1 MIRHAARPTVAVA
14 FALAASLGV
23 LVLTHPA
30 RADVTRA
37 WLGANRAEL
46 VSTLGQPQEV
56 RSDGK
61 GGSILVYAAVRT
73 LAEALDVTDS
83 APDDESLYMG
93 ACLYFV
99 DASGRIYAR
108 LDALNL

>member
-1 MIRHAARPTVAVA
+1 MIRHATRPTAAIA

-23 LVLTHPA
+23 LISTHAA

-37 WLGANRAEL
+37 WLGANRDEL

-56 RSDGK
+56 RSDGR

-73 LAEALDVTDS
+73 LAEALDATET
-83 APDDESLYMG
+83 APDDEGLYIG

-99 DASGRIYAR
+99 DASGRIYGR